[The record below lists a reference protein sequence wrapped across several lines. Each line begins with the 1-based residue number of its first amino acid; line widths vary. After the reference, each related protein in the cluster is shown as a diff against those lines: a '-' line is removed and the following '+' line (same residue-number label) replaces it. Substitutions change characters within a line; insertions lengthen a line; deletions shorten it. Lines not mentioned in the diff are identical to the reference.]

1 MYGRQ
6 PFLPVGAPAVNS
18 GVQRGRGHSLY
29 GAVAASRSCFACSAA
44 WELAAARVR
53 AARSNSPTGA
63 LPPGSSGMLRPSVGN
78 RLTAVRWPPAALSGG
93 YSTSA
98 GTWATVMLSRASTTR
113 HRLNPRRVGSGRD
126 WTVRASAPQDQE
138 LDRSPGIP
146 GVAGTRITPPGLLSP
161 RLLRSSSMASMCS
174 PFSGAAP
181 PPSGSRRPG
190 CGTGFPGSGRNRST
204 WRPGTPPPSG
214 FAPAGWVHPAG
225 ASRPGRPAISARE
238 DAMPRPH

>member
-1 MYGRQ
+1 MRLHRPLTAERAIRAGSIPNLPYICNKGGAGTVYGRQ

-93 YSTSA
+93 FSTSA
-98 GTWATVMLSRASTTR
+98 CTWATVMLSRASTTR
-113 HRLNPRRVGSGRD
+113 HRLNPRLVGSGRY
-126 WTVRASAPQDQE
+126 WTVRASALAGQG
-138 LDRSPGIP
+138 LDRSPGFR
-146 GVAGTRITPPGLLSP
+146 A
-161 RLLRSSSMASMCS
+161 
-174 PFSGAAP
+174 
-181 PPSGSRRPG
+181 
-190 CGTGFPGSGRNRST
+190 
-204 WRPGTPPPSG
+204 
-214 FAPAGWVHPAG
+214 WV
-225 ASRPGRPAISARE
+225 ARE
-238 DAMPRPH
+238 SLRRGGGRIGCRGLPPWH